1 MNLIMNIQ
9 EWSTHIQKWIMSI
22 KKWIMNIQVIYEYS

>member
-22 KKWIMNIQVIYEYS
+22 KKWIMNIQVIYEYP